1 MFAIEELYGWVTKQ
15 EEEFISLHHSSRRG
29 SNSAV
34 KRARVNHQISAREVR
49 LIDQDG
55 GQVGIVSSQEA
66 LQKAQ
71 VANLD
76 LVEISPQ
83 STPPVCRIMDFGKY
97 LFEQRKRLKKKSKQI
112 QVKEVKMRPVT
123 DIGDYLVKV
132 RKAIVFLQEGNK
144 VKFTV
149 RFRGRELSYQ
159 QQGIDILRRAE
170 NDIKEHGTVEQT
182 PKMEGKQMVM
192 IVVPGKQKS
201 P

>member
-1 MFAIEELYGWVTKQ
+1 M
-15 EEEFISLHHSSRRG
+15 
-29 SNSAV
+29 
-34 KRARVNHQISAREVR
+34 R
-49 LIDQDG
+49 LIDKDG

-71 VANLD
+71 EANLD
-76 LVEISPQ
+76 LVEIAPQ

-170 NDIKEHGTVEQT
+170 NDIREHGTVEQT

-192 IVVPGKQKS
+192 IVIPGKQKS
-201 P
+201 L

>member
-1 MFAIEELYGWVTKQ
+1 M
-15 EEEFISLHHSSRRG
+15 SLHHSSRRNP
-29 SNSAV
+29 SSAV
-34 KRARVNHQISAREVR
+34 KKARINHQISAREVR
-49 LIDQDG
+49 LIDKDG

-71 VANLD
+71 EANLD
-76 LVEISPQ
+76 LVEISPL

-97 LFEQRKRLKKKSKQI
+97 LFEQRKRLKKKSKQV

-170 NDIKEHGTVEQT
+170 NDVKEHGMVEQT

-192 IVVPGKQKS
+192 IVIPGKQKS
-201 P
+201 V

>member
-1 MFAIEELYGWVTKQ
+1 M
-15 EEEFISLHHSSRRG
+15 
-29 SNSAV
+29 
-34 KRARVNHQISAREVR
+34 R
-49 LIDQDG
+49 LIDKDG
-55 GQVGIVSSQEA
+55 SQVGIVSSQEA

-71 VANLD
+71 EVNLD
-76 LVEISPQ
+76 LVEIAPQ

-97 LFEQRKRLKKKSKQI
+97 LFEQRKRLKKKSKQV

-159 QQGIDILRRAE
+159 QQGIDILQRAE
-170 NDIKEHGTVEQT
+170 NDVKEHGTVEQT

-192 IVVPGKQKS
+192 IVVPGKQKNI
-201 P
+201 

>member
-1 MFAIEELYGWVTKQ
+1 M
-15 EEEFISLHHSSRRG
+15 
-29 SNSAV
+29 
-34 KRARVNHQISAREVR
+34 R
-49 LIDQDG
+49 LIDKDG

-71 VANLD
+71 EANLD
-76 LVEISPQ
+76 LVEIAPQ

-123 DIGDYLVKV
+123 DVGDYLVKV
-132 RKAIVFLQEGNK
+132 RKAVVFLQEGNK

-159 QQGIDILRRAE
+159 QQGIDRLY
-170 NDIKEHGTVEQT
+170 QL
-182 PKMEGKQMVM
+182 KM
-192 IVVPGKQKS
+192 VVK
-201 P
+201 

>member
-1 MFAIEELYGWVTKQ
+1 M
-15 EEEFISLHHSSRRG
+15 
-29 SNSAV
+29 
-34 KRARVNHQISAREVR
+34 R
-49 LIDQDG
+49 LIDKDG
-55 GQVGIVSSQEA
+55 GQVGIVSSQIA

-71 VANLD
+71 EANLD

-112 QVKEVKMRPVT
+112 QVKELKMRPVT
-123 DIGDYLVKV
+123 DIGDYLVKT
-132 RKAIVFLQEGNK
+132 RKAIAFLQEGNK

-159 QQGIDILRRAE
+159 QQGVDILRRAE
-170 NDIKEHGTVEQT
+170 NDVKEYGVVEQT

-192 IVVPGKQKS
+192 IVAPGKPKS
-201 P
+201 V

>member
-1 MFAIEELYGWVTKQ
+1 M
-15 EEEFISLHHSSRRG
+15 
-29 SNSAV
+29 
-34 KRARVNHQISAREVR
+34 
-49 LIDQDG
+49 
-55 GQVGIVSSQEA
+55 A

-76 LVEISPQ
+76 LVEISPR

-97 LFEQRKRLKKKSKQI
+97 LFDQRKRLKKKSKQ
-112 QVKEVKMRPVT
+112 VHLKELKMRPVT

-132 RKAIVFLQEGNK
+132 RKAIDFLQEGNK

-159 QQGIDILRRAE
+159 QLGRDILRRVE
-170 NDIKEHGTVEQT
+170 SDLKKYGTMEHL

-192 IVVPGKQKS
+192 LVIPGKQKNI
-201 P
+201 

>member
-1 MFAIEELYGWVTKQ
+1 M
-15 EEEFISLHHSSRRG
+15 
-29 SNSAV
+29 
-34 KRARVNHQISAREVR
+34 R
-49 LIDQDG
+49 LIDKDG

-71 VANLD
+71 EANLD
-76 LVEISPQ
+76 LVEISPL

-97 LFEQRKRLKKKSKQI
+97 LFEQRKRLKKKSKQV

-170 NDIKEHGTVEQT
+170 NDVKEHGMVEQT

-192 IVVPGKQKS
+192 IVIPGKQKS
-201 P
+201 V

>member
-1 MFAIEELYGWVTKQ
+1 LVKLKILKEGEC
-15 EEEFISLHHSSRRG
+15 ISLHHSSRRS
-29 SNSAV
+29 SNYAV

-49 LIDQDG
+49 LIDADG

-66 LQKAQ
+66 LQRAQ
-71 VANLD
+71 EAALD

-83 STPPVCRIMDFGKY
+83 TTPPVCRIMDFGKY
-97 LFEQRKRLKKKSKQI
+97 LFEQRKRLKKKSKQVH
-112 QVKEVKMRPVT
+112 VKELKMRPVT
-123 DIGDYLVKV
+123 DIGDYLVKI
-132 RKAIVFLQEGNK
+132 RKAIAFLQEGNK

-170 NDIKEHGTVEQT
+170 NDIKEYGTVEQS

-192 IVVPGKQKS
+192 LVIPGKQKNV
-201 P
+201 

>member
-1 MFAIEELYGWVTKQ
+1 M
-15 EEEFISLHHSSRRG
+15 
-29 SNSAV
+29 
-34 KRARVNHQISAREVR
+34 R
-49 LIDQDG
+49 LIDKDG

-71 VANLD
+71 EANLD
-76 LVEISPQ
+76 LVEIAPQ

-123 DIGDYLVKV
+123 DVGDYLVKV
-132 RKAIVFLQEGNK
+132 RKAVVFLQEGNK

-170 NDIKEHGTVEQT
+170 NDIREYGTVEQT

-192 IVVPGKQKS
+192 IVIPGKQKS

>member
-1 MFAIEELYGWVTKQ
+1 
-15 EEEFISLHHSSRRG
+15 
-29 SNSAV
+29 
-34 KRARVNHQISAREVR
+34 VR
-49 LIDQDG
+49 LIDKDG

-71 VANLD
+71 EANLD
-76 LVEISPQ
+76 LVEIAPQ

-170 NDIKEHGTVEQT
+170 NDIREHGTVEQT

-192 IVVPGKQKS
+192 IVIPGKQKS
-201 P
+201 L

>member
-1 MFAIEELYGWVTKQ
+1 M
-15 EEEFISLHHSSRRG
+15 
-29 SNSAV
+29 
-34 KRARVNHQISAREVR
+34 R
-49 LIDQDG
+49 LIDKDG

-71 VANLD
+71 EANLD
-76 LVEISPQ
+76 LVEIAPQ

-170 NDIKEHGTVEQT
+170 NDVREHGTVEQT

-192 IVVPGKQKS
+192 IVIPGKQKS
-201 P
+201 L

>member
-1 MFAIEELYGWVTKQ
+1 M
-15 EEEFISLHHSSRRG
+15 
-29 SNSAV
+29 
-34 KRARVNHQISAREVR
+34 R
-49 LIDQDG
+49 LIDKDG
-55 GQVGIVSSQEA
+55 GQVGIVNSQEA

-71 VANLD
+71 EANLD
-76 LVEISPQ
+76 LVEISPL

-97 LFEQRKRLKKKSKQI
+97 LFEQRKRLKKKSKQV

-170 NDIKEHGTVEQT
+170 NDVKEHGTVEQT

-192 IVVPGKQKS
+192 IVIPGKQKS
-201 P
+201 I